1 LPIPIS
7 THNSQLTLTFLG
19 TGTSQGVPMI
29 GCDCE
34 VCRSPDPRDQR
45 LRSSIYVETPECSF
59 VVDTG
64 TDFRTQALREN
75 IRRVDAVVFTH
86 SHTDHI
92 MGFDDLR
99 RFSHA
104 RGSMPVYASPETMRD
119 LERVFQFAFKTS
131 NFVPYYLKPE
141 PHVIDGPFKLGGTL
155 ITPLPVPHGD
165 SIVNG
170 YLFSRADQKLVAYL
184 SDCSAVPRAI
194 VDLIAGVKVLI
205 IDALRDKPHP
215 THLSVKQALEVAA
228 RVEPG
233 ATYFTHIAHELPH
246 SAESRLPP
254 GVHIAYDGLEL
265 SFK

>member
-233 ATYFTHIAHELPH
+233 ATYFTHIAHELPR

>member
-64 TDFRTQALREN
+64 TDFRTQALRED

-104 RGSMPVYASPETMRD
+104 RGSMPVYAPAETMRD
-119 LERVFQFAFKTS
+119 LERVFRFAFNTS
-131 NFVPYYLKPE
+131 NPVPYYLKPE
-141 PHVIDGPFKLGGTL
+141 PHVIDGPFQLGETL
-155 ITPLPVPHGD
+155 VTPLPVPHGE

-184 SDCSAVPRAI
+184 SDCSVVPDPI
-194 VDLIAGVKVLI
+194 IDLIAGVKVLI
-205 IDALRDKPHP
+205 IDALREKPHP
-215 THLSVKQALEVAA
+215 THLSVGQALDVAV
-228 RVEPG
+228 RVQPE
-233 ATYFTHIAHELPH
+233 ATYFTHICHDLPQ
-246 SAESRLPP
+246 SAESRLPK
-254 GVHIAYDGLEL
+254 GVRIAYDGLRL
-265 SFK
+265 SFR